1 MPRLQGKTAVVTG
14 ASSGIGRAIA
24 LSFAAEGAD
33 VIVNYLNSAEAAQK
47 VVAEIRAMGRAS
59 RAIRAD
65 VARLEDVKMLIAEAR
80 SLFRTIDVWVNNAGA
95 DILTGTNAAGTD
107 HEKLERLLDV
117 DLRGTLYC
125 CWEIGPIMRG
135 QGGGV
140 IINMSWDLAVHGLE
154 GRNPQIF
161 AAVKAGVLGFSRSLA
176 RQLAPQVR
184 VNVLAPG
191 WIHTGFAAGTMS
203 EDYYRA
209 RLQDIP
215 LGRFGKPADVAQAAL
230 FLASDEASYI
240 TGQVLNINGGVI

>member
-1 MPRLQGKTAVVTG
+1 MPRLQAKTAVVTG

-33 VIVNYLNSAEAAQK
+33 VIVNYLNSADAAQR
-47 VVAEIRAMGRAS
+47 VVAEIQAMGRVS

-65 VARLEDVKMLIAEAR
+65 VSKQEDVRMLIAQAR
-80 SLFRTIDVWVNNAGA
+80 SLFDKIDVWVNNAGA
-95 DILTGTNAAGTD
+95 DILTGPGAAGTD
-107 HEKLERLLDV
+107 PEKLERLLDV

-125 CWEIGPIMRG
+125 CWEIAPVMRD

-154 GRNPQIF
+154 GRNPQMF

-176 RQLAPQVR
+176 RQLAPQIR

-191 WIHTGFAAGTMS
+191 WIHTDFAVGSMA
-203 EDYYRA
+203 EDYYHA

-215 LGRFGKPADVAQAAL
+215 LGRFGSPGDVAHAAL

-240 TGQVLNINGGVI
+240 TGQVLNINGGLV